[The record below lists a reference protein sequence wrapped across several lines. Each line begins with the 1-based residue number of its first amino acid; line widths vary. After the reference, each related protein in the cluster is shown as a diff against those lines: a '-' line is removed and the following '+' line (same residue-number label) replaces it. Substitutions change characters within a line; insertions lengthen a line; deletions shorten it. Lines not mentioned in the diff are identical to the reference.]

1 MEIKDIIRSRAFL
14 KVFIKDDIVFN
25 SLKEKFPE
33 IIADLTTLKNNA
45 NCSCR
50 GRIANYLISKIENE
64 KDFFSYMFS
73 EENIKN
79 IVKREEEEKESI
91 KRSRG
96 RNNVL

>member
-1 MEIKDIIRSRAFL
+1 MEIKDIIRSHAFL
-14 KVFIKDDIVFN
+14 KVFIKDDVVFN

-50 GRIANYLISKIENE
+50 GRTVNYLISKIESE

-96 RNNVL
+96 RSNVL

>member
-50 GRIANYLISKIENE
+50 GRIANYLISKIESE

-96 RNNVL
+96 RSNVL

>member
-14 KVFIKDDIVFN
+14 KVFIKDDVAFN

-50 GRIANYLISKIENE
+50 GRTVNYLISKIESE

-96 RNNVL
+96 RSNVL